1 MQFER
6 VVKTVF
12 LGLAFAGLAACSS
25 NNTSDS
31 DVSEQDKA
39 GGVVIEDS
47 TSGEGQTNG
56 GVEVGAVDP
65 VLSAEEEERQKAA
78 ELRQSQVVYFEF
90 DRSDIRYEFA
100 EILEAHASYLRDN
113 PSVTVLIEG
122 HTDEKGTPEYNIA
135 LGERRGKAVSK
146 YLQSLGVLASQ
157 ISIVSYG
164 EEKPVDNSHTD
175 AAMAKNRRAVLVY

>member
-6 VVKTVF
+6 VVKTIF

-31 DVSEQDKA
+31 DVSETDKA
-39 GGVVIEDS
+39 GGETVIIED
-47 TSGEGQTNG
+47 TTNDETAG
-56 GVEVGAVDP
+56 GVEVGSVDP

-90 DRSDIRYEFA
+90 DRSDIGGEYA

-113 PSVTVLIEG
+113 PSVSVLIEG

-164 EEKPVDNSHTD
+164 EEKPVDNSHTE